1 MPVEMPGGDDPS
13 GLGARA
19 RSRVSVFSE
28 ASGWERGTRKIFK
41 PRGVKVGGVR
51 PLVTEVA
58 LLRQGAG
65 TCLVLCG
72 SPEAPC
78 FPVRGGRT

>member
-1 MPVEMPGGDDPS
+1 MSGGDDPL

-28 ASGWERGTRKIFK
+28 ASGWEQGTRKIFK

-58 LLRQGAG
+58 LLPQGAG